1 MTNRLEL
8 NWKLDGFVDEQ
19 RYYCSDT
26 PIDVNNLPAPKAIF
40 AGGVRAYTDTDIVAN
55 QQYFIRVSAVKNG
68 TEKVGEQIILDA
80 KDYSKYTAYFRLIDF
95 LDKKG
100 GESLA
105 AVGNAKIDNLA
116 AYFDGAG
123 DWLQRADASAT
134 TFATGDL
141 TVECEFKCERIGTHT
156 SDQVLVD
163 NFINGSGGWQIAL
176 KSTGKVFLY
185 LNTPNIEAIVS
196 ANSYSDG
203 NWHKVKWTRSGSTNT
218 LSVDGVSVGTYTD
231 KRNFTQKTRIGV
243 GAQIGSRNAS
253 YDFKGWI
260 RRLGFAKQVL

>member
-26 PIDVNNLPAPKAIF
+26 PMDVNNLPAPKAIF
-40 AGGVRAYTDTDIVAN
+40 AGSTRMYTDTDIVAN

-95 LDKKG
+95 FDKNG
-100 GESLA
+100 GESLTA
-105 AVGNAKIDNLA
+105 AGNAKIDNLA

-134 TFATGDL
+134 TF
-141 TVECEFKCERIGTHT
+141 GTMI
-156 SDQVLVD
+156 SPS
-163 NFINGSGGWQIAL
+163 NAS
-176 KSTGKVFLY
+176 
-185 LNTPNIEAIVS
+185 LNVN
-196 ANSYSDG
+196 
-203 NWHKVKWTRSGSTNT
+203 
-218 LSVDGVSVGTYTD
+218 VSVRTHQTKSWLIISLMAVAAG
-231 KRNFTQKTRIGV
+231 K
-243 GAQIGSRNAS
+243 
-253 YDFKGWI
+253 
-260 RRLGFAKQVL
+260 